1 MFEMLRLIY
10 RITAVMKVK
19 KAMITC
25 MAASLTGQSVILVI
39 IYVKTFKTDVTVFI
53 SNIMMCLMSH

>member
-1 MFEMLRLIY
+1 
-10 RITAVMKVK
+10 MKVK

-39 IYVKTFKTDVTVFI
+39 MYVKTFKTDVTVFI